1 MLGVMK
7 RRANLPNQVAAFGYL
22 EVQSQF
28 DRRVAESVGRVFDS
42 LFGHG
47 TQAVIYWNLLI
58 TRKLGPGEIVEKP
71 SQFMEGL
78 GAIFGSDTQMLE
90 EAMVEELRKEFGLG
104 FPPRP
109 TQDGSKERFVGV
121 LERAAYAR
129 SLV

>member
-1 MLGVMK
+1 
-7 RRANLPNQVAAFGYL
+7 
-22 EVQSQF
+22 
-28 DRRVAESVGRVFDS
+28 
-42 LFGHG
+42 
-47 TQAVIYWNLLI
+47 
-58 TRKLGPGEIVEKP
+58 
-71 SQFMEGL
+71 MEGL